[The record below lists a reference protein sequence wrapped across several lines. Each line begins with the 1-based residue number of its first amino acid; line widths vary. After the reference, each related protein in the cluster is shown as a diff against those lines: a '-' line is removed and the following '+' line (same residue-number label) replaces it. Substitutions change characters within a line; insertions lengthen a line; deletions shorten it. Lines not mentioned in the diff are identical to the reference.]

1 MKKKLHIFVLTMLFF
16 AVAVGIF
23 LYVWNNKEDIDIYGT
38 YVSEQNKLFIEISNK
53 VISIIETE
61 QGYLQDYLY
70 STLYNDN
77 MDKRGFENYVENFIE
92 NMKNGIEYE
101 RDLDT
106 FYFWPVERD
115 AANFSITLL
124 EDDSISFLNKIYEKA
139 NK

>member
-38 YVSEQNKLFIEISNK
+38 YVSEQNKLSIEISNK

-61 QGYLQDYLY
+61 QGYLQ
-70 STLYNDN
+70 DN